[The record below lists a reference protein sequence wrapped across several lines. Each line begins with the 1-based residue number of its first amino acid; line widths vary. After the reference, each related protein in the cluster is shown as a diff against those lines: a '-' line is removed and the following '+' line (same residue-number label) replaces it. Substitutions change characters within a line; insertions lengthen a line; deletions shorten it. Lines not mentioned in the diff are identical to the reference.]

1 MVNVGRRTSNF
12 HCPEIIQKRRI
23 AVQKKVKSVDLS
35 YRAESGVSSLSW
47 TWGRELDVE
56 PVIISPWLFR
66 LHRGWNTAQLHGD
79 YDTNT
84 RIPIKPI
91 SIMMECQLNGG
102 DGESTKN
109 FRYLRWRD
117 SWTLWVATLGGRK
130 VFPYRSRIHTAY
142 IDEDS
147 SILGSNKMFGEKRR
161 QKHSLKLYA
170 GVNYHFEPPKIGGL
184 FVVSNIFD
192 FQPDPWGR

>member
-1 MVNVGRRTSNF
+1 
-12 HCPEIIQKRRI
+12 
-23 AVQKKVKSVDLS
+23 
-35 YRAESGVSSLSW
+35 
-47 TWGRELDVE
+47 
-56 PVIISPWLFR
+56 
-66 LHRGWNTAQLHGD
+66 
-79 YDTNT
+79 
-84 RIPIKPI
+84 
-91 SIMMECQLNGG
+91 MECQLNGG

-117 SWTLWVATLGGRK
+117 SWTLWVATLGGGK

-170 GVNYHFEPPKIGGL
+170 GLNYHFEPPKIGGL
-184 FVVSNIFD
+184 SVVSNIFD
-192 FQPDPWGR
+192 FHPDPLGKITPIWLIDIFQVGENPPTRGVVCWDFLGFETKGLETRGFFFGGGECNVLICFILTHDGSMQLVNLPIFTIKINHSCR